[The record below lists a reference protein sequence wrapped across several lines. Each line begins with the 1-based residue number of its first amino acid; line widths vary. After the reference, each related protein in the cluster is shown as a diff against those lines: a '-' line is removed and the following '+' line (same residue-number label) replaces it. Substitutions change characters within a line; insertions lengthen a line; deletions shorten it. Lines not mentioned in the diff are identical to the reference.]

1 MCPYNS
7 RQQTP
12 GWSSVSV
19 FKTNLLPYSLKHTH
33 TQKYTDLHT
42 SRCNPPR
49 THTFPTASICSY
61 LCAEMR
67 RRAQRCGWMD
77 SGQIAK
83 GGKRR
88 LDVYIIHAGMNA
100 LFVTVVTSTSISP
113 SALCLLVS
121 LGAGNAMNL
130 CVFLTE
136 VTSWDKFQ
144 SKVGLL
150 GRARPIEDTSH
161 VMSADLRKV
170 PTRDPR

>member
-1 MCPYNS
+1 
-7 RQQTP
+7 
-12 GWSSVSV
+12 
-19 FKTNLLPYSLKHTH
+19 
-33 TQKYTDLHT
+33 
-42 SRCNPPR
+42 
-49 THTFPTASICSY
+49 
-61 LCAEMR
+61 
-67 RRAQRCGWMD
+67 MD

-83 GGKRR
+83 GGKKR

-136 VTSWDKFQ
+136 VPFWDKFQ

-150 GRARPIEDTSH
+150 GRARPIEDKSH
-161 VMSADLRKV
+161 VMSANLRKV
-170 PTRDPR
+170 PTSDLR